1 MQHQIFLRFLR
12 QRYSSTFE
20 HNYPTLEYLTWIA
33 FHQLCSLNKLIT
45 MDVILITGAT
55 GGIGEAV
62 VNKFAEKRRS
72 ILLVAR
78 NAQKLEE
85 QCVKLKKEFGIHAE
99 FIAADLS
106 KEGNAQEIFEETQK
120 RGLKLTK
127 LINNAGI
134 GSGGEFS
141 AITLQSELALI
152 QLNISSLV
160 ALTHLFLPDMQ
171 KRKQGTIINVASMAA
186 FMPIPYMAVYAA
198 SKAFVRSFTQAITQE
213 SLPYNVHVMLFCP
226 GLTKTNFNSAAGI
239 DNGIGKGLSSD
250 YQNSP
255 TQTPEEVADEVMN
268 ALDKNK
274 LVAVSGTMNRIAA
287 NLIALVPNSFIT
299 RTFAKSYRKKMN
311 L

>member
-1 MQHQIFLRFLR
+1 
-12 QRYSSTFE
+12 
-20 HNYPTLEYLTWIA
+20 
-33 FHQLCSLNKLIT
+33 
-45 MDVILITGAT
+45 MDVILVTGAT
-55 GGIGEAV
+55 GGIGEAI
-62 VNKFAEKRRS
+62 VNRLAERRHGL
-72 ILLVAR
+72 LLVAR

-106 KEGNAQEIFEETQK
+106 KAGNAQQIFEETQK
-120 RGLKLTK
+120 RGLKVGM

-141 AITLQSELALI
+141 ALPLKSELALI

-171 KRKQGTIINVASMAA
+171 KRKDGAIINVASMAA

-213 SLPYNVHVMLFCP
+213 CLPYHVNVMLFCP

-239 DNGIGKGLSSD
+239 DNEIGKGLNSD
-250 YQNSP
+250 YQNAP

-274 LVAVSGTMNRIAA
+274 LFAVSGTMNRIGA

-299 RTFAKSYRKKMN
+299 RMFARSYRKKMKV
-311 L
+311 